1 MLEYIRHKRLNF
13 FTMLQM
19 SILFIRDNFMDLV
32 FVMLAVA
39 FPISILKALVNNGLS
54 VAYYS
59 LQALMEASS
68 EILSEADALQVLRHK
83 T

>member
-59 LQALMEASS
+59 LQSLLDVSS